1 MPEMTSNWQIWW
13 LIVLAVL
20 APLAFHLGRVHKR
33 RRGKG
38 YTMKQQLKN
47 LAFATVLFGLGLL
60 AAIVFADT
68 PQKAPL
74 LASAVRSGGWRL
86 SGKEIALP
94 QGPLCQTHAVIT
106 GRHVTLKVAG
116 AHVFEATLAIAQPQH
131 KQGNSLSV
139 FVDNEEVENV
149 HILYGQDP
157 YRLRIPLEGKQTL
170 TLSSKYFPKIT
181 VCNPRLS

>member
-1 MPEMTSNWQIWW
+1 MWPEIWG
-13 LIVLAVL
+13 IVLVVS
-20 APLAFHLGRVHKR
+20 APFAFYLGRLHKR
-33 RRGKG
+33 RHGGRIPLK
-38 YTMKQQLKN
+38 TQLKR
-47 LAFATVLFGLGLL
+47 LGIATAALWLGLL

-68 PQKAPL
+68 PKPPL

-94 QGPLCQTHAVIT
+94 QGPLCQTHAMLS

-116 AHVFEATLAIAQPQH
+116 AHVFEATLAIARPEH

-139 FVDNEEVENV
+139 YVDNEEVESV
-149 HILYGQDP
+149 HLLYGQDP
-157 YRLRIPLEGKQTL
+157 YLLRVPLEGKQTL